1 VALILSEQVQ
11 QVLEFLSP
19 TTRAGVEQ
27 RLEYVTGMPRM
38 YAVGDDGR
46 YPGCRTFWV
55 DPCYRVFYMVAAE
68 ADDVYV
74 AAVIEEDVSDGF
86 ASLPLPLVEE

>member
-1 VALILSEQVQ
+1 VGLILSEQVQ
-11 QVLEFLSP
+11 QVLEYLP
-19 TTRAGVEQ
+19 PATRAGVEQ
-27 RLEYVTGMPRM
+27 RLDYLAGMPRM
-38 YAVGDDGR
+38 YAVGSDDR
-46 YPGCRTFWV
+46 FPGCRTFWV

-86 ASLPLPLVEE
+86 AALPPPAFSE